1 MEIVHEPVL
10 IGEIINLLNNNL
22 LNKSPVVI
30 DGTLGLGGYAE
41 AVLKN
46 FAGCKLLIG
55 VDRDCDALSIARERL
70 KNFENFQALHG
81 NFSNLKEILL
91 NNNLNNLKID
101 ALLFDLGVSNMQL
114 IKPERGFSFNQDG
127 PLDLRMDYLNEDS
140 LTAEQVLKILDAK
153 ELARIFRNYGDEKF
167 AFKIA
172 AGIKEH
178 LKFNKSLEST
188 QELANLIRKILPEP
202 VQRKMGGHPARR
214 VFQALRIYVNNEL
227 DELEGMLK
235 NIEMLYE
242 LNLINDNCILI
253 IVSYHSLED
262 RIVKYKFRDWNKILG
277 EIITRHPVVPS
288 DEEVERNYKSR
299 SAKLRAFRF
308 KLKF

>member
-46 FAGCKLLIG
+46 FECCKLLIG
-55 VDRDCDALSIARERL
+55 LDRDCDALSIARERL
-70 KNFENFQALHG
+70 SDFKNFKALHG
-81 NFSNLKEILL
+81 SFSNLKEILL

-127 PLDLRMDYLNEDS
+127 PLDMRMDYLNEDS

-153 ELARIFRNYGDEKF
+153 ELARIFRDYGDEKF

-172 AGIKEH
+172 VGIKEH

-288 DEEVERNYKSR
+288 EAEVERNYKSR
-299 SAKLRAFRF
+299 SAKLRAFKF

>member
-41 AVLKN
+41 AVLLKN
-46 FAGCKLLIG
+46 FEGCNLIG
-55 VDRDCDALSIARERL
+55 IDRDCDALSIARERL
-70 KNFENFQALHG
+70 SNFENFKALQG

-114 IKPERGFSFNQDG
+114 VKPERGFSFNQDG
-127 PLDLRMDYLNEDS
+127 PLDMRMDYLNEDS

-153 ELARIFRNYGDEKF
+153 ELTRIFRDYGDEKF

-172 AGIKEH
+172 VGIKEH

-308 KLKF
+308 KF